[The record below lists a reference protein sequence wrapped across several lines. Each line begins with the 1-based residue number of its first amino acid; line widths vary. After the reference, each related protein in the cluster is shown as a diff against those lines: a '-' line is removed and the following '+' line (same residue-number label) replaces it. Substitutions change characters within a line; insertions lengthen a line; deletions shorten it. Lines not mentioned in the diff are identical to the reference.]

1 MREVTVDPYEAVEE
15 SAIAVERE
23 ALRGLA
29 AQRSIARLWTALALW
44 VLIAGLALVLVIR
57 WLAG

>member
-15 SAIAVERE
+15 SAVAVERD

-29 AQRSIARLWTALALW
+29 ARRSIARIWAALVLW
-44 VLIAGLALVLVIR
+44 VLIAGFALALVSR
-57 WLAG
+57 WLAR